1 MKTTAQTTTAIMI
14 VVAEL
19 FELELDEFD
28 YIMSTIVQFA
38 EL

>member
-1 MKTTAQTTTAIMI
+1 MKTTAHTTTAIMI

-28 YIMSTIVQFA
+28 YIMSTIV
-38 EL
+38 